1 MATEIKLRRG
11 TKAQHDDGSGF
22 TGAVGE
28 ITVDTTDDTLR
39 VHDGSLKGGHVI
51 AKLSDVQAEDTL
63 AEMNDVNLTSP
74 ADGSLLKYDNASSKW
89 IDSAKLTET
98 STGIN
103 VTGTVAASDGLTAD
117 YIDLTGGESTT
128 TTGTIACKQIVL
140 NDPTSTND
148 GNDGSDLARIYTEE
162 NVNDKSSLVIHSA
175 DDSIDE
181 IILRTD
187 NAVDVLVANASG
199 INVTGDVAATTVTVG
214 DSTGSNLELYEDG
227 SQNAIIRQRGTGGLQ
242 ISGVNGSLANDD
254 YEQLVTWDADNV
266 NLSWQGASGAGTK
279 LSTSQTGVTVTGAIT
294 VSSTVDGRDI
304 ATDGTKL
311 DTIESSADVTDTTN
325 VVAALTAGTN
335 VSIAGDGTIS
345 STDTNTTYSVQDG
358 ELSQN
363 SFTND
368 DHSKLNGIEASADVT
383 DTANVVAAL
392 TAGTNIAIAGN
403 GTISATDTNTTYSV
417 QDGELSQNNFTD
429 ADHTKLNGIEASAD
443 VTDAT
448 NVVAALTAGT
458 NIAIAGN
465 GTISSTDTNT
475 TFLGGTG
482 LTLNGTT
489 FNVDAAQTGITSVG
503 TLSSLTTGATT
514 VNGSLSVNST
524 TADTSYSPEIVLE
537 RNGGSSAGD
546 DGDKLGVITFKG
558 DNTSGT
564 QAVYAQIGARIV
576 NDGVDNAD
584 TKGEIRIAC
593 GYNNTSNLEDPVLRI
608 DHKGLHINESA
619 VDGSS
624 NANFYNV
631 AGGQGGLKFWASN
644 ASSGFATAVQASTP
658 TANRTIKLPDVTG
671 TVVVAGVAGGSLNG
685 GGGLGTAKTAWTPA
699 QFLSGANTDYYHYT
713 ASGTDVDLVVA
724 VPFSGIDLGADKFGS
739 KFIFRNISAE
749 AGSKI
754 TIDLNGFTS
763 SSSQGQTQYYS
774 INKYDGSTP
783 SLITSA
789 ASDLVISVGG
799 VIEMIPIS
807 AAVWYITG
815 VGFA

>member
-1 MATEIKLRRG
+1 MATRIQQRRG
-11 TKAQHDDGSGF
+11 TAAQHDNGSGF
-22 TGAVGE
+22 TGAEGE
-28 ITVDTTDDTLR
+28 LTVDTTNDTVR
-39 VHDGSLKGGHVI
+39 VHDGSLKGGHVM

-98 STGIN
+98 SSGIA

-140 NDPTSTND
+140 DDLSTTQNDAST
-148 GNDGSDLARIYTEE
+148 IFTEASGTT
-162 NVNDKSSLVIHSA
+162 SSLVISQA
-175 DDSIDE
+175 DDIADKIKLRVGSASTLVDALTASTDGID
-181 IILRTD
+181 
-187 NAVDVLVANASG
+187 
-199 INVTGDVAATTVTVG
+199 VTGTVTADSLAVQPPSGDAAASLTSATGQSVLTVQSTFDGDESAEVAAIEVG
-214 DSTGSNLELYEDG
+214 
-227 SQNAIIRQRGTGGLQ
+227 AK
-242 ISGVNGSLANDD
+242 SLAFIDFKAPSSDD
-254 YEQLVTWDADNV
+254 YDLRIYHSDPANHSMV
-266 NLSWQGASGAGTK
+266 NSLTDDLFLRSGAKVALQHGGANTK
-279 LSTSQTGVTVTGAIT
+279 LETTATGIDVTGNIT
-294 VSSTVDGRDI
+294 VSGTVDGRDI

-311 DTIESSADVTDTTN
+311 NTIAENADVTNTAK

-335 VSIAGDGTIS
+335 IAIANNGTIT

-368 DHSKLNGIEASADVT
+368 
-383 DTANVVAAL
+383 
-392 TAGTNIAIAGN
+392 
-403 GTISATDTNTTYSV
+403 
-417 QDGELSQNNFTD
+417 
-429 ADHTKLNGIEASAD
+429 DHTKLNGIEASAD

-458 NIAIAGN
+458 NIAIANN

-482 LTLNGTT
+482 LTLSGTT

>member
-1 MATEIKLRRG
+1 MATRIQQRRG
-11 TKAQHDDGSGF
+11 TAAQHDNGSGF
-22 TGAVGE
+22 TGAEGE
-28 ITVDTTDDTLR
+28 LTVDTTNDTVR
-39 VHDGSLKGGHVI
+39 VHDGSLKGGHVM

-140 NDPTSTND
+140 DDLSTTQNDAST
-148 GNDGSDLARIYTEE
+148 IFTEASGTT
-162 NVNDKSSLVIHSA
+162 SSLVISQA
-175 DDSIDE
+175 DDIADKIKLRVGSASTLVDALTASTDGID
-181 IILRTD
+181 
-187 NAVDVLVANASG
+187 
-199 INVTGDVAATTVTVG
+199 VTGTVTADSLAVQPPSGDAAASLTSATGQSVLTVQSTFDGDESAEVAAIEVG
-214 DSTGSNLELYEDG
+214 
-227 SQNAIIRQRGTGGLQ
+227 AK
-242 ISGVNGSLANDD
+242 SLAFIDFKAPSSDD
-254 YEQLVTWDADNV
+254 YDLRIYHSDPANHSMV
-266 NLSWQGASGAGTK
+266 NSLTDDLFLRSGAKVALQHGGANTK
-279 LSTSQTGVTVTGAIT
+279 LETTATGIDVTGNIT
-294 VSSTVDGRDI
+294 VSGTVDGRDI

-311 DTIESSADVTDTTN
+311 NTIAENADVTNTAK

-335 VSIAGDGTIS
+335 IAIANNGTIT

-368 DHSKLNGIEASADVT
+368 
-383 DTANVVAAL
+383 
-392 TAGTNIAIAGN
+392 
-403 GTISATDTNTTYSV
+403 
-417 QDGELSQNNFTD
+417 
-429 ADHTKLNGIEASAD
+429 DHTKLNGIEASAD

-458 NIAIAGN
+458 NIAIANN

-482 LTLNGTT
+482 LTLSGTT

>member
-1 MATEIKLRRG
+1 MATRIQQRRG
-11 TKAQHDDGSGF
+11 TAAQHDNGSGF
-22 TGAVGE
+22 TGAEGE
-28 ITVDTTDDTLR
+28 LTVDTTNDTVR
-39 VHDGSLKGGHVI
+39 VHDGSLKGGHVM

-74 ADGSLLKYDNASSKW
+74 ADGSVLKYDNASSKW

-98 STGIN
+98 SSGIA

-140 NDPTSTND
+140 DDLSTTQNDAST
-148 GNDGSDLARIYTEE
+148 IFTEASGTT
-162 NVNDKSSLVIHSA
+162 SSLVISQA
-175 DDSIDE
+175 DDIADKIKLRVGSASTLVDALTASTDGID
-181 IILRTD
+181 
-187 NAVDVLVANASG
+187 
-199 INVTGDVAATTVTVG
+199 VTGTVTADSLAVQPPSGDAAASLTSATGQSVLTVQSTFDGDESAEVAAIEVG
-214 DSTGSNLELYEDG
+214 
-227 SQNAIIRQRGTGGLQ
+227 AK
-242 ISGVNGSLANDD
+242 SLAFIDFKAPSSDD
-254 YEQLVTWDADNV
+254 YDLRIYHSDPANHSMV
-266 NLSWQGASGAGTK
+266 NSLTDDLFLRSGAKVALQHGGANTK
-279 LSTSQTGVTVTGAIT
+279 LETTATGIDVTGNIT
-294 VSSTVDGRDI
+294 VSGTVDGRDI

-311 DTIESSADVTDTTN
+311 NTIAENADVTNTAK

-335 VSIAGDGTIS
+335 IAIANNGTIT

-368 DHSKLNGIEASADVT
+368 
-383 DTANVVAAL
+383 
-392 TAGTNIAIAGN
+392 
-403 GTISATDTNTTYSV
+403 
-417 QDGELSQNNFTD
+417 
-429 ADHTKLNGIEASAD
+429 DHTKLNGIEASAD

-458 NIAIAGN
+458 NIAIANN

-482 LTLNGTT
+482 LTLSGTT

>member
-1 MATEIKLRRG
+1 MATRIQQRRG
-11 TKAQHDDGSGF
+11 TAAQHDNGSGF
-22 TGAVGE
+22 TGAEGE
-28 ITVDTTDDTLR
+28 LTVDTTNDTVR
-39 VHDGSLKGGHVI
+39 VHDGSLKGGHVM

-98 STGIN
+98 SSGIA

-140 NDPTSTND
+140 DDLSTTQNDAST
-148 GNDGSDLARIYTEE
+148 IFTEASGTT
-162 NVNDKSSLVIHSA
+162 SSLVISQA
-175 DDSIDE
+175 DDIADKIKLRVGSASTLVDALTASTDGID
-181 IILRTD
+181 
-187 NAVDVLVANASG
+187 
-199 INVTGDVAATTVTVG
+199 VTGTVTADSLAVQPPSGDAAASLTSATGQSVLTVQSTFDGDESAEVAAIEVG
-214 DSTGSNLELYEDG
+214 
-227 SQNAIIRQRGTGGLQ
+227 AK
-242 ISGVNGSLANDD
+242 SLAFIDFKAPSSDD
-254 YEQLVTWDADNV
+254 YDLRIYHSDPANHSMV
-266 NLSWQGASGAGTK
+266 NSLTDDLFLRSGAKVALQHGGANTK
-279 LSTSQTGVTVTGAIT
+279 LETTATGIDVTGNIT
-294 VSSTVDGRDI
+294 VSGTVDGRDI

-311 DTIESSADVTDTTN
+311 NTIAENADVTNTAK

-335 VSIAGDGTIS
+335 IAIANNGTIT

-368 DHSKLNGIEASADVT
+368 
-383 DTANVVAAL
+383 
-392 TAGTNIAIAGN
+392 
-403 GTISATDTNTTYSV
+403 
-417 QDGELSQNNFTD
+417 
-429 ADHTKLNGIEASAD
+429 DHTKLNGIEASAD

-458 NIAIAGN
+458 NIAIANN

>member
-1 MATEIKLRRG
+1 MATRIQQRRG
-11 TKAQHDDGSGF
+11 TAAQHDNGSGF
-22 TGAVGE
+22 TGAEGE
-28 ITVDTTDDTLR
+28 LTVDTTNDTVR
-39 VHDGSLKGGHVI
+39 VHDGSLKGGHVM

-74 ADGSLLKYDNASSKW
+74 ADGSVLKYDNASSKW

-98 STGIN
+98 SSGIA

-128 TTGTIACKQIVL
+128 TTGTITCKQIVL
-140 NDPTSTND
+140 DDLSTTQNDAST
-148 GNDGSDLARIYTEE
+148 IFTEASGTT
-162 NVNDKSSLVIHSA
+162 SSLVISQA
-175 DDSIDE
+175 DDIADKIKLRVGSASTLVDALTASTDGID
-181 IILRTD
+181 
-187 NAVDVLVANASG
+187 
-199 INVTGDVAATTVTVG
+199 VTGTVTADSLAVQPPSGDAAASLTSATGQSVLTVQSTFDGDESAEVAAIEVG
-214 DSTGSNLELYEDG
+214 
-227 SQNAIIRQRGTGGLQ
+227 AK
-242 ISGVNGSLANDD
+242 SLAFIDFKAPSSDD
-254 YEQLVTWDADNV
+254 YDLRIYHSDPANHSMV
-266 NLSWQGASGAGTK
+266 NSLTDDLFLRSGAKVALQHGGANTK
-279 LSTSQTGVTVTGAIT
+279 LETTATGIDVTGNIT
-294 VSSTVDGRDI
+294 VSGTVDGRDI

-311 DTIESSADVTDTTN
+311 NTIAENADVTNTAK

-335 VSIAGDGTIS
+335 IAIANNGTIT

-368 DHSKLNGIEASADVT
+368 
-383 DTANVVAAL
+383 
-392 TAGTNIAIAGN
+392 
-403 GTISATDTNTTYSV
+403 
-417 QDGELSQNNFTD
+417 
-429 ADHTKLNGIEASAD
+429 DHTKLNGIEASAD

-458 NIAIAGN
+458 NIAIANN

-482 LTLNGTT
+482 LTLSGTT

>member
-1 MATEIKLRRG
+1 MATRIQQRRG
-11 TKAQHDDGSGF
+11 TAAQHDNGSGF
-22 TGAVGE
+22 TGAEGE
-28 ITVDTTDDTLR
+28 LTVDTTNDTVR
-39 VHDGSLKGGHVI
+39 VHDGSLKGGHVM

-98 STGIN
+98 SSGIA

-128 TTGTIACKQIVL
+128 TTGTITCKQIVL
-140 NDPTSTND
+140 DDLSTTQNDAST
-148 GNDGSDLARIYTEE
+148 IFTEASGTT
-162 NVNDKSSLVIHSA
+162 SSLVISQA
-175 DDSIDE
+175 DDIADKIKLRVGSASTLVDALTASTDGID
-181 IILRTD
+181 
-187 NAVDVLVANASG
+187 
-199 INVTGDVAATTVTVG
+199 VTGTVTADSLAVQPPSGDAAASLTSATGQSVLTVQSTFDGDESAEVAAIEVG
-214 DSTGSNLELYEDG
+214 
-227 SQNAIIRQRGTGGLQ
+227 AK
-242 ISGVNGSLANDD
+242 SLAFIDFKAPSSDD
-254 YEQLVTWDADNV
+254 YDLRIYHSDPANHSMV
-266 NLSWQGASGAGTK
+266 NSLTDDLFLRSGAKVALQHGGANTK
-279 LSTSQTGVTVTGAIT
+279 LETTATGIDVTGNIT
-294 VSSTVDGRDI
+294 VSGTVDGRDI

-311 DTIESSADVTDTTN
+311 NTIAENADVTNTAK

-335 VSIAGDGTIS
+335 IAIANNGTIT

-368 DHSKLNGIEASADVT
+368 
-383 DTANVVAAL
+383 
-392 TAGTNIAIAGN
+392 
-403 GTISATDTNTTYSV
+403 
-417 QDGELSQNNFTD
+417 
-429 ADHTKLNGIEASAD
+429 DHTKLNGIEASAD

-458 NIAIAGN
+458 NIAIANN

-482 LTLNGTT
+482 LTLSGTT

>member
-1 MATEIKLRRG
+1 MATRIQQRRG
-11 TKAQHDDGSGF
+11 TAAQHDNGSGF
-22 TGAVGE
+22 TGAEGE
-28 ITVDTTDDTLR
+28 LTVDTTNDTVR
-39 VHDGSLKGGHVI
+39 VHDGSLKGGHVM

-98 STGIN
+98 SSGIA

-128 TTGTIACKQIVL
+128 TTGTITCKQIVL
-140 NDPTSTND
+140 DDLSTTQNDAST
-148 GNDGSDLARIYTEE
+148 IFTEASGTT
-162 NVNDKSSLVIHSA
+162 SSLVISQA
-175 DDSIDE
+175 DDIADKIKLRVGSASTLVDALTASTDGID
-181 IILRTD
+181 
-187 NAVDVLVANASG
+187 
-199 INVTGDVAATTVTVG
+199 VTGTVTADSLAVQPPSGDAAASLTSATGQSVLTVQSTFDGDESAEVAAIEVG
-214 DSTGSNLELYEDG
+214 
-227 SQNAIIRQRGTGGLQ
+227 AK
-242 ISGVNGSLANDD
+242 SLAFIDFKAPSSDD
-254 YEQLVTWDADNV
+254 YDLRIYHSDPANHSMV
-266 NLSWQGASGAGTK
+266 NSLTDDLFLRSGAKVALQHGGANTK
-279 LSTSQTGVTVTGAIT
+279 LETTATGIDVTGNIT
-294 VSSTVDGRDI
+294 VSGTVDGRDI

-311 DTIESSADVTDTTN
+311 NTIAENADVTNTAK

-335 VSIAGDGTIS
+335 IAIANNGTIT

-368 DHSKLNGIEASADVT
+368 
-383 DTANVVAAL
+383 
-392 TAGTNIAIAGN
+392 
-403 GTISATDTNTTYSV
+403 
-417 QDGELSQNNFTD
+417 
-429 ADHTKLNGIEASAD
+429 DHTKLNGIEASAD

-458 NIAIAGN
+458 NIAIANN